1 VNIKVGDSVVVK
13 QQKQNKFTIKF
24 DIELYWVTKI
34 KGTMVTG
41 EKLCFE
47 LNKSQ
52 RTELLQVIN
61 NYV

>member
-13 QQKQNKFTIKF
+13 QQKQNKFTTKNT
-24 DIELYWVTKI
+24 IELYWV
-34 KGTMVTG
+34 TMVTG